1 MCKKMKITKGDENT
15 IIYKILQT
23 REMFYWRDDD
33 EHRDEITLQEL
44 NSILPHNTVKSAP
57 KASIKP
63 KKKPKEK
70 NNIAYNI
77 APFILVIN
85 IAPFIL
91 VIGMPL
97 GVISIVN
104 NYRIGQIIAL
114 VLLIIG
120 LVTFEINLSRDT
132 NEKDRTVARKRHKSE
147 LDPDINALLNN
158 DKGVVNIV
166 TGDGLG
172 TTTELMQWFKF
183 LEITGQLATSNQI
196 ILNNK
201 QLMTDLK
208 LIDKAAGEFDKFN
221 FNYSVDIKNLPNYDQ
236 LAKRIRQN
244 LKQTKREIR
253 QELITPDVREIVQN
267 IIKSDNKHLLELLPQ
282 HIHKEYSSQLIQ
294 NALN

>member
-1 MCKKMKITKGDENT
+1 MKIIKDDENT
-15 IIYKILQT
+15 IIYKILQA
-23 REMFYWRDDD
+23 REMLYLHDDD
-33 EHRDEITLQEL
+33 KHCDEITLQEL
-44 NSILPHNTVKSAP
+44 NSILPHNTVKFAP

-63 KKKPKEK
+63 KKKPREK

-77 APFILVIN
+77 AN
-85 IAPFIL
+85 IVPFIL
-91 VIGMPL
+91 VIGMSL
-97 GVISIVN
+97 GVISITN
-104 NYRIGQIIAL
+104 NYRTGQVIAL

-120 LVTFEINLSRDT
+120 LLTFEIKLSLGTD
-132 NEKDRTVARKRHKSE
+132 EKDRTVARKRHKSE

-158 DKGVVNIV
+158 DNGVINIV

-183 LEITGQLATSNQI
+183 FEITGQLDISNQI
-196 ILNNK
+196 ILSNK

-221 FNYSVDIKNLPNYDQ
+221 FNYSVDIENLPNYDQ
-236 LAKRIRQN
+236 LAKRIKQN

-253 QELITPDVREIVQN
+253 QELITPVVREIVQN

-282 HIHKEYSSQLIQ
+282 HIHEEYSSQLIR
-294 NALN
+294 NALH

>member
-1 MCKKMKITKGDENT
+1 MKITKGDENT

-23 REMFYWRDDD
+23 REMLYWRDDD

-44 NSILPHNTVKSAP
+44 NSILPHNTVKFAP

-63 KKKPKEK
+63 KKKPREK

-77 APFILVIN
+77 AN

-120 LVTFEINLSRDT
+120 LVTFEINLSRGTD
-132 NEKDRTVARKRHKSE
+132 EKDRIVARKRHKSE

-158 DKGVVNIV
+158 CNGVVNIV

-183 LEITGQLATSNQI
+183 FETTSQLDTSNQI
-196 ILNNK
+196 ILSNK

-221 FNYSVDIKNLPNYDQ
+221 FNYSVDIENLPNYDQ
-236 LAKRIRQN
+236 LAKRIKQN

-282 HIHKEYSSQLIQ
+282 HIHDEYSSQLIQ

>member
-1 MCKKMKITKGDENT
+1 MCKKMKITKDDENT

-23 REMFYWRDDD
+23 REMLYWRDDD
-33 EHRDEITLQEL
+33 EPRDEITLQEL
-44 NSILPHNTVKSAP
+44 NSILPYNTVKFAP
-57 KASIKP
+57 KALIKP

-70 NNIAYNI
+70 NNMPYNI
-77 APFILVIN
+77 APFILI
-85 IAPFIL
+85 
-91 VIGMPL
+91 IGMSL

-104 NYRIGQIIAL
+104 NYRIDQIIAL
-114 VLLIIG
+114 ALLIIG
-120 LVTFEINLSRDT
+120 LLTFEIKLSCDT
-132 NEKDRTVARKRHKSE
+132 GEKDRTVARKRHKSE

-158 DKGVVNIV
+158 DNGVVNIV

-172 TTTELMQWFKF
+172 TTTELMQWLKF
-183 LEITGQLATSNQI
+183 MEITDQLATANQI
-196 ILNNK
+196 ILSNK

-221 FNYSVDIKNLPNYDQ
+221 FGYSVDIENLPNYDQ
-236 LAKRIRQN
+236 LAKRIKQN

-282 HIHKEYSSQLIQ
+282 HIHEEYSSQLIQ

>member
-1 MCKKMKITKGDENT
+1 MQKMKITKGDENT

-23 REMFYWRDDD
+23 REILYWRDDD
-33 EHRDEITLQEL
+33 KHRDEIALQEL
-44 NSILPHNTVKSAP
+44 NSILPHNTVKFVP

-63 KKKPKEK
+63 KKKPREK

-77 APFILVIN
+77 AN

-132 NEKDRTVARKRHKSE
+132 NEKDRTVARKRHKSK
-147 LDPDINALLNN
+147 LDPNINALLNN
-158 DKGVVNIV
+158 CNGVVNIV

-221 FNYSVDIKNLPNYDQ
+221 FGYSVDIENLPNYDQ
-236 LAKRIRQN
+236 LAKRIKQN

-253 QELITPDVREIVQN
+253 QELITPDMREIVQN

>member
-1 MCKKMKITKGDENT
+1 MQKMKITKGDENT

-23 REMFYWRDDD
+23 REMLHWRDDD
-33 EHRDEITLQEL
+33 KHRDEITLQEL
-44 NSILPHNTVKSAP
+44 NSILPHNTIKFAP

-63 KKKPKEK
+63 KKKPREK

-77 APFILVIN
+77 AN

-158 DKGVVNIV
+158 CNGVVNIV

-196 ILNNK
+196 ILSNK

-221 FNYSVDIKNLPNYDQ
+221 FGYSVDIENLPNYDQ
-236 LAKRIRQN
+236 LAKRIKQN

>member
-1 MCKKMKITKGDENT
+1 MKITKGDENT

-33 EHRDEITLQEL
+33 EHRDEITPQEL
-44 NSILPHNTVKSAP
+44 NSILPHNAVKFAP
-57 KASIKP
+57 KASKKP

-77 APFILVIN
+77 AN

-91 VIGMPL
+91 IIGMPL

-120 LVTFEINLSRDT
+120 LVTFEINLSLGTD
-132 NEKDRTVARKRHKSE
+132 EKDRTVARKRHKIE

-158 DKGVVNIV
+158 CNGVINIV

-183 LEITGQLATSNQI
+183 LKITGQLATSNQI
-196 ILNNK
+196 ILSNK

-221 FNYSVDIKNLPNYDQ
+221 FGYSVDIENLPNYDQ
-236 LAKRIRQN
+236 LAKRIKQN

-253 QELITPDVREIVQN
+253 QELITPDMREIVQN

>member
-23 REMFYWRDDD
+23 REMLHWRDDD
-33 EHRDEITLQEL
+33 KHRDEITLQEL
-44 NSILPHNTVKSAP
+44 NSILPHNTVKFAP

-63 KKKPKEK
+63 KKKPREK
-70 NNIAYNI
+70 NNIVY
-77 APFILVIN
+77 N

-120 LVTFEINLSRDT
+120 LVTFEINLSLGTD
-132 NEKDRTVARKRHKSE
+132 EKDRTVARKRHKIE

-158 DKGVVNIV
+158 DKGVVNII

-183 LEITGQLATSNQI
+183 LKITGQLATSNQI
-196 ILNNK
+196 ILSNK

-221 FNYSVDIKNLPNYDQ
+221 FGYSVDIENLPNYDQ
-236 LAKRIRQN
+236 LANRIKQN

-253 QELITPDVREIVQN
+253 QELITPNVREIVQN

-282 HIHKEYSSQLIQ
+282 HIHEEYSSQLIQ

>member
-1 MCKKMKITKGDENT
+1 MKITKGDENT

-23 REMFYWRDDD
+23 REMLYWRDDD
-33 EHRDEITLQEL
+33 KHRDEITLQEL

-77 APFILVIN
+77 AN

-91 VIGMPL
+91 IIGMSL

-120 LVTFEINLSRDT
+120 LVTFEINLSRGTD
-132 NEKDRTVARKRHKSE
+132 EKDRTVARKRHKSE

-158 DKGVVNIV
+158 CNGVVNIV
-166 TGDGLG
+166 TRDGLG
-172 TTTELMQWFKF
+172 TATELMQWFKF

-196 ILNNK
+196 ILSNK

-221 FNYSVDIKNLPNYDQ
+221 FGYSVDIEKLPNYDQ
-236 LAKRIRQN
+236 LAKRIKQN

-253 QELITPDVREIVQN
+253 QELITPDMREIVQN
-267 IIKSDNKHLLELLPQ
+267 IIKSDNKHLFELLPQ
-282 HIHKEYSSQLIQ
+282 HIHDEYSSQLIQ

>member
-23 REMFYWRDDD
+23 REMFYLRDDD
-33 EHRDEITLQEL
+33 EHCDEITLQEL
-44 NSILPHNTVKSAP
+44 NSILPHNTMKSAP
-57 KASIKP
+57 KVSIKP

-77 APFILVIN
+77 AYNIAN

-120 LVTFEINLSRDT
+120 LVTFEINLSLGTD
-132 NEKDRTVARKRHKSE
+132 EKNRTVARKRHKIE
-147 LDPDINALLNN
+147 LDPDIDTLLNN

-183 LEITGQLATSNQI
+183 LKITGQLATSNQI
-196 ILNNK
+196 ILSNK

-208 LIDKAAGEFDKFN
+208 LIDKAAGKFDKFN
-221 FNYSVDIKNLPNYDQ
+221 FDYSVDIKNLPNYDQ
-236 LAKRIRQN
+236 LAKRIKQN

-267 IIKSDNKHLLELLPQ
+267 IIKSDNKNLLELLPQ

>member
-1 MCKKMKITKGDENT
+1 MYKKMKITKGDENT

-23 REMFYWRDDD
+23 REMLCWRDDD
-33 EHRDEITLQEL
+33 KHRDEITLQEL
-44 NSILPHNTVKSAP
+44 ISILPHNTVKFAP

-70 NNIAYNI
+70 NNIVY
-77 APFILVIN
+77 N

-91 VIGMPL
+91 VIGMSL
-97 GVISIVN
+97 GVISITN
-104 NYRIGQIIAL
+104 NYRTGQVIAL
-114 VLLIIG
+114 ALLIIG
-120 LVTFEINLSRDT
+120 LLTFEIKLSRDT
-132 NEKDRTVARKRHKSE
+132 DKKDRTVARKRHKSE

-158 DKGVVNIV
+158 ENGVVNIV

-196 ILNNK
+196 ILSNK

-221 FNYSVDIKNLPNYDQ
+221 FCYSVDIENLPNYDQ
-236 LAKRIRQN
+236 LAKRIKQN
-244 LKQTKREIR
+244 LKQTKRKIR

-282 HIHKEYSSQLIQ
+282 HIHEEYSSQLIQ
-294 NALN
+294 HALN

>member
-1 MCKKMKITKGDENT
+1 MKITKGDENT

-23 REMFYWRDDD
+23 REMLYWRDDD
-33 EHRDEITLQEL
+33 KHRDEITLQEL

-77 APFILVIN
+77 AN

-91 VIGMPL
+91 IIGMSL

-120 LVTFEINLSRDT
+120 LVTFEINLSRGTD
-132 NEKDRTVARKRHKSE
+132 EKDRTVARKRHKSE

-158 DKGVVNIV
+158 CNGVVNIV
-166 TGDGLG
+166 TRDGLG

-196 ILNNK
+196 ILSNK

-221 FNYSVDIKNLPNYDQ
+221 FGYSVDIENLPNYDQ
-236 LAKRIRQN
+236 LAKRIKQN

-282 HIHKEYSSQLIQ
+282 HIHDEYSSQLIQ

>member
-1 MCKKMKITKGDENT
+1 MCKKMKITKDDENT

-23 REMFYWRDDD
+23 RRMLYWRDDD

-44 NSILPHNTVKSAP
+44 NSILPHNAVKFAP

-70 NNIAYNI
+70 NNIVYNVV
-77 APFILVIN
+77 PL
-85 IAPFIL
+85 IL
-91 VIGMPL
+91 VIGMSL
-97 GVISIVN
+97 GVISITN
-104 NYRIGQIIAL
+104 NYRTGQVIAL
-114 VLLIIG
+114 ALLIIG
-120 LVTFEINLSRDT
+120 LLTFEIKLSRDT
-132 NEKDRTVARKRHKSE
+132 DEKGRTVARKRHKSE

-158 DKGVVNIV
+158 DNGVVNIV

-196 ILNNK
+196 ILSNK

-221 FNYSVDIKNLPNYDQ
+221 FGYSVDIENLPNYDQ
-236 LAKRIRQN
+236 LAKRIKQN

-253 QELITPDVREIVQN
+253 QELITPVVREIVQN

-282 HIHKEYSSQLIQ
+282 HIHEEYSSQLIR
-294 NALN
+294 NALH

>member
-1 MCKKMKITKGDENT
+1 MKITKGDENT

-23 REMFYWRDDD
+23 REMLHWRDDD
-33 EHRDEITLQEL
+33 KHRDEITLQEL

-57 KASIKP
+57 KVSIKP
-63 KKKPKEK
+63 KKKPREK

-77 APFILVIN
+77 AN

-158 DKGVVNIV
+158 CNGVVNIV

-196 ILNNK
+196 ILSNK

-221 FNYSVDIKNLPNYDQ
+221 FGYSVDIENLPNYDQ
-236 LAKRIRQN
+236 LAKRIKQN

-253 QELITPDVREIVQN
+253 QELITPDMREIVQN

-282 HIHKEYSSQLIQ
+282 HIHDEYSSQLIQ

>member
-1 MCKKMKITKGDENT
+1 MQKMKITKGDENT

-23 REMFYWRDDD
+23 REILYWRDDD
-33 EHRDEITLQEL
+33 KHRDEIALQEL
-44 NSILPHNTVKSAP
+44 NSILPHNTVKFVP

-63 KKKPKEK
+63 KKKPREK

-77 APFILVIN
+77 AN

-132 NEKDRTVARKRHKSE
+132 NEKDRTVARKRHKSK
-147 LDPDINALLNN
+147 LDPNINALLNN
-158 DKGVVNIV
+158 CNGVVNIV

-221 FNYSVDIKNLPNYDQ
+221 FGYSVDIENLPNYDQ
-236 LAKRIRQN
+236 LAKRIKQN

-253 QELITPDVREIVQN
+253 QELITSDMREIVQN

>member
-1 MCKKMKITKGDENT
+1 MQKMKITKGDENT

-23 REMFYWRDDD
+23 REMLYWRDDD
-33 EHRDEITLQEL
+33 KHRDEITLQEL

-77 APFILVIN
+77 AN

-91 VIGMPL
+91 IIGMSL

-120 LVTFEINLSRDT
+120 LVTFEINLSRGTD
-132 NEKDRTVARKRHKSE
+132 EKDRTVARKRHKSE

-158 DKGVVNIV
+158 CNGVVNIV
-166 TGDGLG
+166 TRDGLG

-196 ILNNK
+196 ILSNK

-221 FNYSVDIKNLPNYDQ
+221 FGYSVDIENLPNYDQ
-236 LAKRIRQN
+236 LAKRIKQN

-282 HIHKEYSSQLIQ
+282 HIHDEYSSQLIQ

>member
-23 REMFYWRDDD
+23 REMFYWRDD

-44 NSILPHNTVKSAP
+44 NSILPHNTIKFAP

-63 KKKPKEK
+63 KKKPREK

-77 APFILVIN
+77 AN

-158 DKGVVNIV
+158 CNGVVNIV
-166 TGDGLG
+166 TGDDLG

-196 ILNNK
+196 ILSNK

-221 FNYSVDIKNLPNYDQ
+221 FGYSVDIENLPNYDQ
-236 LAKRIRQN
+236 LAKRIKQN

>member
-23 REMFYWRDDD
+23 REMLYWRDDD

-44 NSILPHNTVKSAP
+44 NSILPHNTVKFAP

-63 KKKPKEK
+63 KKKPREK

-77 APFILVIN
+77 AN

-120 LVTFEINLSRDT
+120 LVTFEINLSRGTD
-132 NEKDRTVARKRHKSE
+132 EKDRIVARKRHKSE

-158 DKGVVNIV
+158 CNGVVNIV

-183 LEITGQLATSNQI
+183 FETTSQLDTSNQI
-196 ILNNK
+196 ILSNK

-221 FNYSVDIKNLPNYDQ
+221 FNYSVDIENLPNYDQ
-236 LAKRIRQN
+236 LAKRIKQN

-282 HIHKEYSSQLIQ
+282 HIHDEYSSQLIQ

>member
-1 MCKKMKITKGDENT
+1 MQKMKITKDDENT

-23 REMFYWRDDD
+23 RRMLYWRDDD

-44 NSILPHNTVKSAP
+44 NSILPYNTVKSVP

-70 NNIAYNI
+70 SNM
-77 APFILVIN
+77 VCN

-91 VIGMPL
+91 VIGMSL
-97 GVISIVN
+97 GVISITN
-104 NYRIGQIIAL
+104 NYRTGQVIAL
-114 VLLIIG
+114 ALLTIG
-120 LVTFEINLSRDT
+120 LLTFEIKLSRDT

-147 LDPDINALLNN
+147 LDPDINVLLNN
-158 DKGVVNIV
+158 DNGVANIV

-196 ILNNK
+196 ILSNK

-221 FNYSVDIKNLPNYDQ
+221 FGYSVDIENLPNYDQ
-236 LAKRIRQN
+236 LAKRIKQN

-282 HIHKEYSSQLIQ
+282 HIHDDYSSQLIQ

>member
-1 MCKKMKITKGDENT
+1 MKITKGDENT

-23 REMFYWRDDD
+23 KEMFYLRDDND
-33 EHRDEITLQEL
+33 HRDEITLQEL
-44 NSILPHNTVKSAP
+44 NSILPHDTVKSAP

-77 APFILVIN
+77 AN
-85 IAPFIL
+85 IAPFIFIL
-91 VIGMPL
+91 VTVIGMSL

-114 VLLIIG
+114 VLLIIS
-120 LVTFEINLSRDT
+120 LVTFEIKLSHDT
-132 NEKDRTVARKRHKSE
+132 DKKDRTVARKGHKIE

-166 TGDGLG
+166 TEDGLG

-196 ILNNK
+196 ILSNK

-208 LIDKAAGEFDKFN
+208 LIDKAAGKFDKFN
-221 FNYSVDIKNLPNYDQ
+221 FDYSVDIKNLPNYDQ
-236 LAKRIRQN
+236 LAKRIKQN

-267 IIKSDNKHLLELLPQ
+267 IIKSDNKNLLELLPQ

>member
-1 MCKKMKITKGDENT
+1 MQKMKITKGDENT

-23 REMFYWRDDD
+23 REMLYWRDDD
-33 EHRDEITLQEL
+33 KHRDEITLQEL

-77 APFILVIN
+77 AN

-91 VIGMPL
+91 IIGMSL

-120 LVTFEINLSRDT
+120 LVTFEINLSRGTD
-132 NEKDRTVARKRHKSE
+132 EKDRTVARKRHKSE

-158 DKGVVNIV
+158 CNGVVNIV
-166 TGDGLG
+166 TRDGLG
-172 TTTELMQWFKF
+172 TATELMQWFKF

-196 ILNNK
+196 ILSNK

-221 FNYSVDIKNLPNYDQ
+221 FGYSVDIEKLPNYDQ
-236 LAKRIRQN
+236 LAKRIKQN

-253 QELITPDVREIVQN
+253 QELITPDMREIVQS
-267 IIKSDNKHLLELLPQ
+267 IIKSDNKHLFELLPQ
-282 HIHKEYSSQLIQ
+282 HIHDEYSSQLIQ

>member
-1 MCKKMKITKGDENT
+1 MQKMKITKGDENT

-23 REMFYWRDDD
+23 REMLCWRDDD

-44 NSILPHNTVKSAP
+44 NSILPHNMVKFAP

-70 NNIAYNI
+70 NNIDYSI
-77 APFILVIN
+77 APFI
-85 IAPFIL
+85 FIL
-91 VIGMPL
+91 VIGMSL
-97 GVISIVN
+97 SVISIVN
-104 NYRIGQIIAL
+104 NYRIDQIIAL

-120 LVTFEINLSRDT
+120 LVTFEINLSLGTD
-132 NEKDRTVARKRHKSE
+132 EKDRTVARKRHKIE
-147 LDPDINALLNN
+147 LDSDINALLNN
-158 DKGVVNIV
+158 CNGVVNIV
-166 TGDGLG
+166 TGDGLD

-196 ILNNK
+196 ILSNK

-236 LAKRIRQN
+236 LAKRIKQN
-244 LKQTKREIR
+244 LKQTKREIS

-282 HIHKEYSSQLIQ
+282 HIHEEYSSQLIQ

>member
-33 EHRDEITLQEL
+33 EHRDEITPQEL
-44 NSILPHNTVKSAP
+44 NSILPHNTVKFAP

-70 NNIAYNI
+70 NNIDYSI
-77 APFILVIN
+77 APFI
-85 IAPFIL
+85 FIL
-91 VIGMPL
+91 VIGMSL

-104 NYRIGQIIAL
+104 NYRIDQIIAL
-114 VLLIIG
+114 VLLIIS
-120 LVTFEINLSRDT
+120 LLTFEIKLSLGTD
-132 NEKDRTVARKRHKSE
+132 EKDRTVARKRHKIE

-196 ILNNK
+196 ILSNK

-221 FNYSVDIKNLPNYDQ
+221 FGYSVDVENLPNYDQ
-236 LAKRIRQN
+236 LAKRIKQN

-267 IIKSDNKHLLELLPQ
+267 ILKSDNKHLLELLPQ
-282 HIHKEYSSQLIQ
+282 HIHEEYSSQLIQ

>member
-1 MCKKMKITKGDENT
+1 MKITKDDENT

-23 REMFYWRDDD
+23 REMLYWRDDD
-33 EHRDEITLQEL
+33 EHCDEITLQEL
-44 NSILPHNTVKSAP
+44 NSILPHNMVKSAP

-70 NNIAYNI
+70 NNIDYSI
-77 APFILVIN
+77 APFI
-85 IAPFIL
+85 FIL
-91 VIGMPL
+91 VIGMSL

-104 NYRIGQIIAL
+104 NYRIDQIIAL
-114 VLLIIG
+114 VLLIIS
-120 LVTFEINLSRDT
+120 LLTFEIKLSLGTD
-132 NEKDRTVARKRHKSE
+132 EKDRTVARKRHRIE

-196 ILNNK
+196 ILSNK

-221 FNYSVDIKNLPNYDQ
+221 FNYSVDIENLPNYDQ
-236 LAKRIRQN
+236 LAKRIKQN